1 MSESSYTKRNQPR
14 QNFDQNAWRFGVQVA
29 FSAAVLGLC
38 IVQLVSKPSNDQN
51 TALYWGGVTSVLAY
65 WLPSPGQ
72 NKDDKEQMTINT
84 KTFTATD
91 SNNQGRNDTV
101 LAQSNSTTVTTDSQN
116 R

>member
-1 MSESSYTKRNQPR
+1 MANSSYTRGNQPR
-14 QNFDQNAWRFGVQVA
+14 HNFDQNAWRFGVQVV
-29 FSAAVLGLC
+29 FSAVVLGLC

-72 NKDDKEQMTINT
+72 NREDKEQMTINT
-84 KTFTATD
+84 RTFTATD
-91 SNNQGRNDTV
+91 SNGQSGNDSI

-116 R
+116 